1 MTGKKK
7 LSKYFKDQKY
17 SILEKE
23 AIWVLC
29 SENNIVWVVGHRM
42 DRRFLPTNA
51 EDAKIEISI

>member
-1 MTGKKK
+1 

-29 SENNIVWVVGHRM
+29 SEDKIVWVVGHRM
-42 DRRFLPTNA
+42 DRRFLTKDPG
-51 EDAKIEISI
+51 EVRIKISI